1 MKLKKI
7 LMILLAFSCLNG
19 IYAQKENDS
28 SKDET
33 EIIISNEPQ
42 TQNPEKQFVFNT
54 DSAQDVN
61 QVKRPNTFLMFLR
74 MVLVLAIVVAC
85 IYLVMNFM
93 KKSVTGDSDTDDV
106 YLRKVAQLTLSPG
119 KTVQVVT
126 LLDKGY
132 MLGVSDSSVNLITEI
147 TDKELVDA
155 MNLSA
160 DKAEKS
166 RKARNFGE
174 VLEMFMPSKSSH
186 TTSATQTNIYSEA
199 SDDVKEFVKEQRKRI
214 SRNKPKV

>member
-7 LMILLAFSCLNG
+7 LVFLFVFSCLNG
-19 IYAQKENDS
+19 IYAQKDNGS

-33 EIIISNEPQ
+33 QVVITNDSEAV
-42 TQNPEKQFVFNT
+42 NPEKQFVFNT
-54 DSAQDVN
+54 ETTENLN

-74 MVLVLAIVVAC
+74 MVIVLAIVVAC
-85 IYLVMNFM
+85 IYFVMNFM
-93 KKSVTGDSDTDDV
+93 KKSVNGDSDTDDV
-106 YLRKVAQLTLSPG
+106 YLRKVAQLTLTPG
-119 KTVQVVT
+119 KTVQIVT

-147 TDKELVDA
+147 TDKELVGA

-214 SRNKPKV
+214 NRNKPKV

>member
-7 LMILLAFSCLNG
+7 LMIFLAFSCLNG

-33 EIIISNEPQ
+33 EIIISNESQ

-54 DSAQDVN
+54 DSGQDVN

>member
-1 MKLKKI
+1 
-7 LMILLAFSCLNG
+7 MILLAFSCLNG

>member
-33 EIIISNEPQ
+33 EIIISNESQ

-119 KTVQVVT
+119 KTVQIVT

>member
-1 MKLKKI
+1 
-7 LMILLAFSCLNG
+7 MILLAFSCLNG

-33 EIIISNEPQ
+33 EIIISNESQ

-74 MVLVLAIVVAC
+74 MILVLAIVVAC

>member
-1 MKLKKI
+1 
-7 LMILLAFSCLNG
+7 MILLAFSCLNG

-33 EIIISNEPQ
+33 EIIISNESQ

-119 KTVQVVT
+119 KTVQIVT

>member
-1 MKLKKI
+1 
-7 LMILLAFSCLNG
+7 MILLAFSCLNG

-28 SKDET
+28 FKDET
-33 EIIISNEPQ
+33 EIIISNESQ

-54 DSAQDVN
+54 DSDQDVN

-85 IYLVMNFM
+85 IYFVMNFM

>member
-1 MKLKKI
+1 
-7 LMILLAFSCLNG
+7 MIFLAFSCLNG

-33 EIIISNEPQ
+33 EIIISNESQ

>member
-1 MKLKKI
+1 
-7 LMILLAFSCLNG
+7 MILLAFSCLNG

-33 EIIISNEPQ
+33 EIIISNESQ

>member
-7 LMILLAFSCLNG
+7 LMIFLAFSCLNG

-33 EIIISNEPQ
+33 EIIISNESQ

>member
-33 EIIISNEPQ
+33 EIIISNEFQ

>member
-33 EIIISNEPQ
+33 EIIISNESQ

>member
-7 LMILLAFSCLNG
+7 LMIFLAFSCLNG

-33 EIIISNEPQ
+33 EIIISNESQ

-119 KTVQVVT
+119 KTVQIVT

>member
-33 EIIISNEPQ
+33 EIIISNESQ
-42 TQNPEKQFVFNT
+42 AQNPEKQFVFNT

-85 IYLVMNFM
+85 IYLVMKFM

>member
-1 MKLKKI
+1 
-7 LMILLAFSCLNG
+7 MILLAFSCLNG

-33 EIIISNEPQ
+33 EIIISNESQ

-54 DSAQDVN
+54 DSGQDVN

>member
-28 SKDET
+28 FKDET
-33 EIIISNEPQ
+33 EIIISNESQ

-85 IYLVMNFM
+85 IYFVMNFM

>member
-28 SKDET
+28 FKDET
-33 EIIISNEPQ
+33 EIIISNESQ

-54 DSAQDVN
+54 DSDQDVN

-85 IYLVMNFM
+85 IYFVMNFM

>member
-1 MKLKKI
+1 
-7 LMILLAFSCLNG
+7 MILLAFSCLNG

-28 SKDET
+28 FKDET
-33 EIIISNEPQ
+33 EIIISNESQ

-85 IYLVMNFM
+85 IYFVMNFM

>member
-1 MKLKKI
+1 
-7 LMILLAFSCLNG
+7 MILLAFSCLNG

-33 EIIISNEPQ
+33 EIIISNEFQ

>member
-1 MKLKKI
+1 
-7 LMILLAFSCLNG
+7 MIFLAFSCLNG

-33 EIIISNEPQ
+33 EIIISNESQ

-119 KTVQVVT
+119 KTVQIVT